1 MDAISRICATSKGS
15 TIDAI
20 GHGRYRV
27 CNRNAICSE
36 VEGLWQAYET
46 LRQQEQRLA
55 RSPKASSCEAI
66 PKDLHGSRSNLPP
79 PRT

>member
-1 MDAISRICATSKGS
+1 MDTISRICATSKGS

-27 CNRNAICSE
+27 CNRNAVCSE

-55 RSPKASSCEAI
+55 
-66 PKDLHGSRSNLPP
+66 
-79 PRT
+79 